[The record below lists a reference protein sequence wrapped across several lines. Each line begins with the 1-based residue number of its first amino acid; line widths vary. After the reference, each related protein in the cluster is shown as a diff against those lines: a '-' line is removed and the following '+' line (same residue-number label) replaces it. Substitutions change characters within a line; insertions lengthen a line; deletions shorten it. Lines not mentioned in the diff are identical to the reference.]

1 MKKPE
6 LVPTIFLIIAIV
18 FCIVVP
24 YNWQSIVSYW
34 LASEPFAQVFCVI
47 GGGCVLIG
55 IGASFTWF
63 YKSITRK

>member
-34 LASEPFAQVFCVI
+34 LASEPFGQVLSLLV
-47 GGGCVLIG
+47 GGCLLIG
-55 IGASFTWF
+55 IGASFAFF
-63 YKSITRK
+63 YKSITRR